1 MLLPAVATVLGG
13 CRKERQEAMTLSIT
27 PSGPIV
33 YEAEGGTTKVTVTT
47 NQKTWEVQAA
57 RNQIRHKGEHDL
69 QGRTHPRTDGNR
81 RPEQAE
87 VGFDECFGY
96 GGHRIGVVRNGFHGQ
111 ADAVV
116 GDALVYPE
124 LFGYLAPHGEGLVLS
139 IFPDVRDGG
148 HPLYYP

>member
-1 MLLPAVATVLGG
+1 MLFVFERVVVAAVGTLHGGAGG
-13 CRKERQEAMTLSIT
+13 CLVHMPLHDVSVEQGVR
-27 PSGPIV
+27 PH
-33 YEAEGGTTKVTVTT
+33 
-47 NQKTWEVQAA
+47 AA
-57 RNQIRHKGEHDL
+57 FDV
-69 QGRTHPRTDGNR
+69 HPVA

-87 VGFDECFGY
+87 VGFDECFVY